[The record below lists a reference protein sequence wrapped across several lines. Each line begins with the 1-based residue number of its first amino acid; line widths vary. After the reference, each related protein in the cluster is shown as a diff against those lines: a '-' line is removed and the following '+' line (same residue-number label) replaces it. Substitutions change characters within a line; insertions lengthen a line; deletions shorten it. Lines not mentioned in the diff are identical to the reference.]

1 MNWTHKGLLGAA
13 VTIAMLGGGAVGA
26 YLATPASSGA
36 ATTGSTGATGSS
48 GFHSNE
54 SPAHEKNES
63 PQREADENAGRVHC
77 DHHGQGG
84 QSG

>member
-1 MNWTHKGLLGAA
+1 MNWTHKGVLGAA
-13 VTIAMLGGGAVGA
+13 VTIAMLGGGAMGA

-36 ATTGSTGATGSS
+36 ATTGATGASGSS

-54 SPAHEKNES
+54 NPAHEKSES

-84 QSG
+84 QGG